1 MKTESRA
8 TKKNH
13 DIPLTTALVLTL
25 ENIKPVHTETVLI
38 HELTGRVIA
47 KPVKSLVNTP
57 SSDISLKD
65 GYAVISADIMKASP
79 KKPIVLS
86 LSGSLMAGSSKNFRV
101 TRGTAVRIMSGAT
114 IPKGADAVV
123 AVEFTETN
131 GANVDIFNHAENGR
145 NILKKGS
152 DIKKGELIIDAGKRL
167 SPPSVGLIAAAGH
180 QKTVVYKKPSI
191 SIMATGDEILA
202 VGQPIVKGKVFAS
215 NLVTIS
221 SWCSHYGM
229 KSETSVVK
237 DSESEIKKAVK
248 EKIKKSDCLITSGGA
263 WKGDRDL
270 VVKILDELG
279 WKKIFHRVKMG
290 PGKAIGFGLLKSKPV
305 FCLPGGPPSNQMA
318 FLQIALPG
326 LLRLAGHNTPGLPSA
341 DAILTETVKGQ
352 KDWTQFIH
360 GKLVRDKGMLSFIP
374 LKMTSRLQFM
384 AIADAIA
391 CIPEGTEQI
400 GKGSRIS
407 VQLVSSL

>member
-1 MKTESRA
+1 MKSKSRT
-8 TKKNH
+8 TKRNY
-13 DIPLTTALVLTL
+13 DIPLKKALELTL
-25 ENIKPVHTETVLI
+25 ANIKPVHTETVFI
-38 HELTGRVIA
+38 PELTGRVIA

-65 GYAVISADIMKASP
+65 GYAVISADVMKAST
-79 KKPIVLS
+79 KKPVVLS
-86 LSGSLMAGSSKNFRV
+86 LSGSLMAGSSKNIRV

-114 IPKGADAVV
+114 IPNGADAVV

-131 GANVDIFNHAENGR
+131 RTKVDIFNHAENGR

-152 DIKKGELIIDAGKRL
+152 DIKKGELIIDAGRRL

-180 QKTVVYKKPSI
+180 QKTIVFKKPSV
-191 SIMATGDEILA
+191 SIIATGDEILA
-202 VGQPIVKGKVFAS
+202 IGQPIVKGKVFAS

-221 SWCSHYGM
+221 SWCSYYGM

-237 DSESEIKKAVK
+237 DSESEIKKAIK
-248 EKIKKSDCLITSGGA
+248 GMIKKSDCLITSGGA

-290 PGKAIGFGLLKSKPV
+290 PGKAIGFGLLNSKPV

-318 FLQIALPG
+318 FLQLALPG

-341 DAILTETVKGQ
+341 EAILTETVRGQ

-360 GKLVRDKGMLSFIP
+360 GRLVKDKDMLSFIP

-384 AIADAIA
+384 AMADAIA
-391 CIPEGTEQI
+391 CIAEGVEQI
-400 GKGSRIS
+400 ETGSRIS
-407 VQLVSSL
+407 VQLISSL